1 MKFGIPQLIATS
13 LASMLYLGSAQA
25 NPLYYTFEG
34 SVSNYPVYD
43 DSGILGDIGLSS
55 GDTVSLSFMID
66 RDLQGTFRSSSG
78 TVEGHKDNPP
88 SGVTNYMFQ
97 ENFYV
102 ELVESTVFDLVQ
114 GLYPDRGD
122 DEPWSGSGSAT
133 SFYRDGMLEEG
144 MGGSEVSLLAGSDSI
159 GHHLL
164 YINSDLS
171 KWEIGSTVSMD
182 NRTVLNGGLA
192 GETSSFRSDLTLT
205 AISNT
210 NPASTPGITLVSGV
224 SGDSDGEGSR
234 SPHSVPEP
242 STFLLMGIGLL
253 GVGARRYIKTA

>member
-13 LASMLYLGSAQA
+13 LASMLYLGSVQA
-25 NPLYYTFEG
+25 IPLYYTFEG
-34 SVSNYPVYD
+34 TVSDYPVYD

-55 GDTVSLSFMID
+55 GDAVSLSFMID

-78 TVEGHKDNPP
+78 VVEGHKDNPP
-88 SGVTNYMFQ
+88 IGVTNYMFQ
-97 ENFYV
+97 EDFYV

-114 GLYPDRGD
+114 GLYPDRGN

-133 SFYRDGMLEEG
+133 SFYRNGMLEEG

-159 GHHLL
+159 GHYHL

-171 KWEIGSTVSMD
+171 KWEIGSTVSLD

-192 GETSSFRSDLTLT
+192 GETSSFRSGLTLT

-210 NPASTPGITLVSGV
+210 NPAANSDITLVSG
-224 SGDSDGEGSR
+224 DSDSEGGM
-234 SPHSVPEP
+234 PHSVPEP
-242 STFLLMGIGLL
+242 STFLLMGIGLIGL
-253 GVGARRYIKTA
+253 GARRFIKTA